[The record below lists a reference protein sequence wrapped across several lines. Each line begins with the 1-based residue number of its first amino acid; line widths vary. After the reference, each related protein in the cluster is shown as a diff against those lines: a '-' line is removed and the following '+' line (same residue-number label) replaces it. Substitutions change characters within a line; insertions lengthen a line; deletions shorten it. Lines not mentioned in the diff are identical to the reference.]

1 MAKSRQSSFRRIL
14 LRRLLLLSIPV
25 LITGEVV
32 AYQKVRSGLLETA
45 RHNLTASA
53 VRKAENLQTAIAA
66 LRSNLA
72 IAANAP
78 TLQSDSPQA
87 VYDFLEQFQRNAPI
101 PLQCV
106 QLINVKDQT
115 VKASTCGSPSIA
127 QFPVNPWSTKPAP
140 QTTVESAP
148 TIIDAKTV
156 QMTLAQ
162 PSKLGSDLS
171 IDHQLSLVLSA
182 PVTVAENGSNEVRY
196 ALSVQSAIYTKP
208 EPEMHSISGYT
219 VVIDDAGTILAHPIA
234 ERIGRNIRQEANA
247 DQLQRIYQN
256 AAQSSG
262 RSGEPQTS
270 LEPFLF
276 EENGAQWLAGASAV
290 RVPLGNA
297 ESPTWVVLAATS
309 LDGALYNLNDI
320 RQVLIILTLG
330 LLTAILLTTLYL
342 TRDLAR
348 PIELL
353 SEYALRIRQ
362 RCGVDR
368 APKNFKV
375 RELNYLS
382 EALDSMV
389 ERLEERAS
397 ELESAW
403 QEAQAA
409 NEIKSEFLAT
419 TSHELRTPLNA
430 IIGCVRLVRDGCC
443 DDRSEE
449 LEFLQ
454 QADDAAIHLLQI
466 INDLLDIAK
475 IEAGKSELSLR
486 STPIQTMC
494 EECLKM
500 VQPSAEM
507 KRLAL
512 SMQVDAAVDRVPLDE
527 RRVRQMVIN
536 LLSNAVK
543 FTPEGGTVSLSARI
557 GHGYQLAQD
566 VRPDRS
572 PVNVDT
578 IYLCLE
584 VEDSGIGIPKD
595 RWHLLFRPFQQI
607 DSSLTRKH
615 EGTGLGL
622 ALTKRLAEMHGGTL
636 SFWSVPGKG
645 TTFRIWLPWLVPDA
659 DEKSQSL
666 PNKSDLKPSAE
677 RHSSESAPPKATRPV
692 SVQNS

>member
-32 AYQKVRSGLLETA
+32 AYQKVRAGLLETA

-53 VRKAENLQTAIAA
+53 IRKAENLQTAIAA

-72 IAANAP
+72 IAANAS
-78 TLQSDSPQA
+78 TLQSDSPQV

-127 QFPVNPWSTKPAP
+127 QFPVDAWPTAP
-140 QTTVESAP
+140 QSAVP
-148 TIIDAKTV
+148 SAAPPVIDAKNV
-156 QMTLAQ
+156 QTTLAQ

-182 PVTVAENGSNEVRY
+182 PVPVPVDGRNEVRY

-219 VVIDDAGTILAHPIA
+219 VVIDNTGTILAHPIA
-234 ERIGRNIRQEANA
+234 ERIGRNVRQDPNGDE
-247 DQLQRIYQN
+247 LQRIYET
-256 AAQSSG
+256 AM
-262 RSGEPQTS
+262 RSGEQSSEPQTA

-297 ESPTWVVLAATS
+297 ESPTWVVLATTS
-309 LDGALYNLNDI
+309 LNSALYSLNDI
-320 RQVLIILTLG
+320 KQVLIILTLG
-330 LLTAILLTTLYL
+330 LLTAILLSTLYL

-362 RCGVDR
+362 RYDPDR

-375 RELNYLS
+375 RELNYLA
-382 EALDSMV
+382 EALDNMV
-389 ERLEERAS
+389 ERLEDRAR

-494 EECLKM
+494 QECLKM
-500 VQPSAEM
+500 VQPGAEM
-507 KRLAL
+507 KRLTL
-512 SMQVDAAVDRVPLDE
+512 TMHVDEHVDRVPLDE

-543 FTPEGGTVSLSARI
+543 FTPEGGTVSLLARI

-578 IYLCLE
+578 TYLCLE

-645 TTFRIWLPWLVPDA
+645 TTFRIWLPWSVPNA
-659 DEKSQSL
+659 NEESQSL
-666 PNKSDLKPSAE
+666 QNGSDLKLSAD
-677 RHSSESAPPKATRPV
+677 RNSSETAPKASRPV